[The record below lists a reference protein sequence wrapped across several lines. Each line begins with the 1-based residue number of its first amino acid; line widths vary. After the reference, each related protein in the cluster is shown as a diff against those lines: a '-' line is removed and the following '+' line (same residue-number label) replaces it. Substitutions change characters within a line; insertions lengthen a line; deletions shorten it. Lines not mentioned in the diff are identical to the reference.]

1 MGIRQYRPT
10 SPGRRGAS
18 VLDKSELT
26 KKPPEKSLTEPKK
39 KTAGRNAY
47 GRITTRHHGGG
58 AKRKYRIIDFKRN
71 KDNIPAKV
79 TALEYDPN
87 RSANI
92 ALLQYADGEKRYILR
107 PKDLKVGDTVV
118 SGQKVEPRTGNCM
131 PLASVPLGMIVHN
144 VEMHPGR
151 GGQIARSAG
160 LYVQLAAKEGKFAI
174 LNMPSGEM
182 RKVNINC
189 RATLGQVG
197 NLDHQ
202 NITIGKAGRRRHMG
216 IRPTVRGS
224 AMNPVAHPMGGGEGR
239 RAGGRHP
246 VSKWGKPSKGG
257 KTRRKNNPTDT
268 YILRKRKKKKKK

>member
-1 MGIRQYRPT
+1 MGIRKYRPT
-10 SPGRRGAS
+10 SPGRRNSS
-18 VLDKSELT
+18 VLDRSELT
-26 KKPPEKSLTEPKK
+26 KKAPEKSLTEKK
-39 KTAGRNAY
+39 RKTGGRNAN
-47 GRITTRHHGGG
+47 GRITTRHRGGG
-58 AKRKYRIIDFKRN
+58 AKRKYRIVDFKRT
-71 KDNIPAKV
+71 KDGIRARV
-79 TALEYDPN
+79 LAVEYDPN

-92 ALLQYADGEKRYILR
+92 ALLQYADGEKRYIVR
-107 PKDLKVGDTVV
+107 PKDLKVGDSVV
-118 SGQKVEPRTGNCM
+118 SGQKVEPRNGNCM
-131 PLASVPLGMIVHN
+131 PLASIPLGMIVHN
-144 VEMHPGR
+144 VEMQPGR
-151 GGQIARSAG
+151 GAQIARSAG
-160 LYVQLAAKEGKFAI
+160 SYAQLAAKEGEFAI

-202 NITIGKAGRRRHMG
+202 NVRIGKAGRTRHMG

-257 KTRRKNNPTDT
+257 KTRKKNNPTDT
-268 YILRKRKKKKKK
+268 YILRRRKKK

>member
-1 MGIRQYRPT
+1 MGIRKYRPT
-10 SPGRRGAS
+10 SPARRGAS
-18 VLDKSELT
+18 VLDRSELT
-26 KKPPEKSLTEPKK
+26 KKPPQKSLTETKK
-39 KTAGRNAY
+39 KTGGRNAH
-47 GRITTRHHGGG
+47 GRITTRHRGGG
-58 AKRKYRIIDFKRN
+58 ARRRYRIVDFKRK
-71 KDNIPAKV
+71 KDDMPARV
-79 TALEYDPN
+79 MALEYDPN

-92 ALLQYADGEKRYILR
+92 ALLQYADGQMSYILR
-107 PKDLKVGDTVV
+107 PKDLKVGSSVI

-131 PLASVPLGMIVHN
+131 PLASIPLGMIIHN

-151 GGQIARSAG
+151 GGQLARSAG
-160 LYVQLAAKEGKFAI
+160 SYAQLAAKEGKFAI

-246 VSKWGKPSKGG
+246 VSKWGKPAKGG
-257 KTRRKNNPTDT
+257 KTRKKNNPTDT
-268 YILRKRKKKKKK
+268 YILRKRKKKRK

>member
-1 MGIRQYRPT
+1 MGVKQYKPT
-10 SPGRRGAS
+10 SPGRRGGS
-18 VLDKSELT
+18 VLDRSDLS
-26 KKPPEKSLTEPKK
+26 KKPPEKSLTEPRK
-39 KTAGRNAY
+39 KTGGRNAR
-47 GRITTRHHGGG
+47 GRITTRHKGGG
-58 AKRKYRIIDFKRN
+58 AKRRYRIVDFKRN
-71 KDNIPAKV
+71 KDDVPARV
-79 TALEYDPN
+79 VALEYDPN

-92 ALLQYADGEKRYILR
+92 ALLQYADGEKRYILC
-107 PKDLKVGDTVV
+107 PKDLKVGNGVI

-131 PLASVPLGMIVHN
+131 PLVSIPLGMIVHN
-144 VEMHPGR
+144 IEMHPGR

-160 LYVQLAAKEGKFAI
+160 SYAQLAAKEGRFAI

-182 RKVNINC
+182 RKVNVNC

-202 NITIGKAGRRRHMG
+202 NIVIGKAGRKRHMG

-246 VSKWGKPSKGG
+246 VSPWGKPSKGG
-257 KTRRKNNPTDT
+257 KTRKKNNPSNT
-268 YILRKRKKKKKK
+268 YILRRKKKKRK

>member
-1 MGIRQYRPT
+1 L
-10 SPGRRGAS
+10 S
-18 VLDKSELT
+18 
-26 KKPPEKSLTEPKK
+26 KKPPEKSLTEPRK
-39 KTAGRNAY
+39 KTGGRNAR
-47 GRITTRHHGGG
+47 GRITTRHKGGG
-58 AKRKYRIIDFKRN
+58 AKRRYRIVDFKRN
-71 KDNIPAKV
+71 KDDIPARV
-79 TALEYDPN
+79 VALEYDPN

-92 ALLQYADGEKRYILR
+92 ALLQYVDGEKRYILC
-107 PKDLKVGDTVV
+107 PKDLKVGNSVV

-131 PLASVPLGMIVHN
+131 PLVSIPLGMIVHN
-144 VEMHPGR
+144 IEMQPGR

-160 LYVQLAAKEGKFAI
+160 SYAQLAAKEGRFAI

-182 RKVNINC
+182 RKVNVNC

-202 NITIGKAGRRRHMG
+202 NIVIGKAGRKRHMG
-216 IRPTVRGS
+216 VRPTVRGS

-257 KTRRKNNPTDT
+257 KTRKKNNPTNT
-268 YILRKRKKKKKK
+268 YILRRKKKKRK

>member
-1 MGIRQYRPT
+1 MGIRKYRPT
-10 SPGRRGAS
+10 SPGRRDSS
-18 VLDKSELT
+18 VLDKSELS
-26 KKPPEKSLTEPKK
+26 KKGPVKSLTKSKK
-39 KTAGRNAY
+39 KTGGRNAV
-47 GRITTRHHGGG
+47 GRITTRHKGGG
-58 AKRKYRIIDFKRN
+58 AKRKYRIIDFKRT
-71 KDNIPAKV
+71 KDDIPAKV
-79 TALEYDPN
+79 ISIEYDPN

-107 PKDLKVGDTVV
+107 PKNLKIGDSVI
-118 SGQKVEPRTGNCM
+118 SGQKVEPRNGNCM
-131 PLASVPLGMIVHN
+131 PLISVPLGMIVHN
-144 VEMHPGR
+144 VEMHPER
-151 GGQIARSAG
+151 GGQLARSAG
-160 LYVQLAAKEGKFAI
+160 SYIQLAAKEGKFAI

-202 NITIGKAGRRRHMG
+202 NVRIGKAGRKRHMG
-216 IRPTVRGS
+216 VRPTVRGS

-246 VSKWGKPSKGG
+246 VSPWGKPSKGG

-268 YILRKRKKKKKK
+268 YILRRRKKKK